1 MFMPHLKSA
10 IVLALLLF
18 QVVMI
23 AYARFVP
30 SRYFCWAPYDMQTDY
45 QLEITVNGSPL
56 TPAEIRQRYRRSA
69 RGTDNRS
76 VQHLIDIIEQS
87 EKRYGA
93 GDSTQVF
100 MRYRVNGKEE
110 EEWRWPN
117 P

>member
-1 MFMPHLKSA
+1 MFMRHFKLA
-10 IVLALLLF
+10 IVLGLLLF

-45 QLEITVNGSPL
+45 QLEVTVNSSSL
-56 TPAEIRQRYRRSA
+56 TSDEIRRRYRRSA

-76 VQHLIDIIEQS
+76 VQHLIDIIQQS
-87 EKRYGA
+87 ERRHHA
-93 GDSTQVF
+93 GDSTQVL

-110 EEWRWPN
+110 EEWRWSN